1 MAFVEKHTAPIKH
14 MKKPKKKNEEDF
26 FKEDIQLLIAAS
38 LTRQN
43 HTQLNTSKKI
53 FNVQSI
59 VSKEN

>member
-1 MAFVEKHTAPIKH
+1 

-43 HTQLNTSKKI
+43 QTQLNTSKKI